1 MSFISEM
8 SRSVDSDGIFCSV
21 AVIIPC
27 YRDSNTLARALD
39 SVRAQT
45 CRVDEVIVVNDD
57 SPETAAIEQV
67 LMNYPEVI
75 YKKNPCNMGLAATR
89 NVGVDLSTSKIVS
102 FLDADDQL
110 HPQKIEFQLAVCS
123 GEVAVTCGVRR
134 VSTAC
139 QFSMD
144 GRFGRRDRKTRSIKN
159 SRFVFRNSLTGAA
172 MMIRRDIFLRLG
184 GYDSSL
190 RSCED
195 FDLWLRLIS
204 SGIEVISIDCP
215 LYVYHYNPDGLS
227 NNFRNISRW
236 EIVVLNKHLKG
247 GFWTSITFCVWLG
260 KHIVRAKLTR
270 DNILLDTTF
279 ANATY
284 FVRPPWFAGLFI
296 WFGKRLPLALVSLV
310 SSGRNGA

>member
-1 MSFISEM
+1 M
-8 SRSVDSDGIFCSV
+8 RGALNSV

-27 YRDSNTLARALD
+27 YRDANTLARALD

-45 CRVDEVIVVNDD
+45 HGVNEVIVVNDA

-67 LMNYPEVI
+67 LTNYPEVI
-75 YKKNPCNMGLAATR
+75 YKKNQTNIGLAATR
-89 NVGVDLSTSKIVS
+89 NVGVDLSTSDIVS

-110 HPQKIEFQLAVCS
+110 HPQKIELQLALCA

-139 QFSMD
+139 ECAM
-144 GRFGRRDRKTRSIKN
+144 I
-159 SRFVFRNSLTGAA
+159 SRFKGGDIETKTVKKARFLFRNSLTGAA
-172 MMIRRDIFLRLG
+172 LMIRRDIFLRMG

-204 SGIEVISIDCP
+204 SRIKVISIDCP
-215 LYVYHYNPDGLS
+215 LYFYYYNPHGLS

-236 EIVVLNKHLKG
+236 ELIVLNKHLTA
-247 GFWTSITFCVWLG
+247 GFWTSIVLCVWLG
-260 KHIVRAKLTR
+260 KHVVRARWTR
-270 DNILLDTTF
+270 DNVLLDETF
-279 ANATY
+279 ENANC
-284 FVRPPWFAGLFI
+284 FVHPQWLAKLFVWFA
-296 WFGKRLPLALVSLV
+296 KRLPMTFVSLV
-310 SSGRNGA
+310 SRGRNGA